1 MNFNLATKLLNV
13 NTGLRYLRLL
23 LLSKLYFQNE
33 LEMSQTKN
41 DKDFKMTKEV
51 RLTLFLEAS
60 LKYRGCF
67 RVFALRFVISTADYS
82 NSLIS

>member
-1 MNFNLATKLLNV
+1 MNFDLATKLLNV

-23 LLSKLYFQNE
+23 LLFCPNFNFQNE

-51 RLTLFLEAS
+51 SLTLFLEAS
-60 LKYRGCF
+60 LK
-67 RVFALRFVISTADYS
+67 
-82 NSLIS
+82 